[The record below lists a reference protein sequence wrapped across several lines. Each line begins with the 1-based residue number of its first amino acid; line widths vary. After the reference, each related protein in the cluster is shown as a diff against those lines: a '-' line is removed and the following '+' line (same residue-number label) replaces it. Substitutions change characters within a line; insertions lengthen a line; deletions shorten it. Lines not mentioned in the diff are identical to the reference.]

1 MKKII
6 VLALAALLAMPAVVA
21 AKSIRG
27 SGNIITKTITL
38 TQEYTKI
45 EASRGVKVE
54 VEERTDNEVI
64 IHANDNIMPFV
75 EFEIDEGELE
85 ITIDDDIKSL
95 NNVTVIVSLPANP
108 NLTKVAASSGACV
121 QIQSEINVKVFRAET
136 SSAAQIAFSRAN
148 VEQFAVES
156 TSGSSVRGT
165 LKADN
170 GYLEASSAGC
180 IEIDVLSLRCSAKSS
195 SGSKISLEGEVGTLY
210 AEASSAGKVL
220 ASDCPVLELVNAKA
234 SSGALIRVNSC
245 KKLVAKASS
254 AGSIRYEGEGTVSTE
269 ISSGGSIRRM

>member
-6 VLALAALLAMPAVVA
+6 MLALAALLAMPAVVA
-21 AKSIRG
+21 AKPIKG
-27 SGNIITKTITL
+27 SGNIISKSITL

-54 VEERTDNEVI
+54 IEERTGDEVI
-64 IHANDNIMPFV
+64 IQANDNVMPYV
-75 EFEIDEGELE
+75 EFEIEEGELE
-85 ITIDDDIKSL
+85 ITIDDDIRSL

-108 NLTKVAASSGACV
+108 NLTKVEASSAAFV

-148 VEQFAVES
+148 VEQFAVEA
-156 TSGSSVRGT
+156 TSGSSVKGT

-170 GYLEASSAGC
+170 GYFEASSAGD
-180 IEIDVLSLRCSAKSS
+180 IEINVLSLRCSAKSS
-195 SGSKISLEGEVGTLY
+195 SGAKIRLEGEVGTLY
-210 AEASSAGKVL
+210 AEASSAGNII
-220 ASDCPVLELVNAKA
+220 AYDCPALELVNAKA
-234 SSGALIRVNSC
+234 SSGASIKVNSR

-254 AGSIRYEGEGTVSTE
+254 AGSIRYEGDGTVSTE
-269 ISSGGSIRRM
+269 ASSGGSIRRM

>member
-6 VLALAALLAMPAVVA
+6 VLALAALLAVPAVVA
-21 AKSIRG
+21 AKPIKG
-27 SGNIITKTITL
+27 SNNIITKTITL

-64 IHANDNIMPFV
+64 IRANDNIMPFV

-85 ITIDDDIKSL
+85 ITIDDDIVSL

-170 GYLEASSAGC
+170 GYLEASSAGA
-180 IEIDVLSLRCSAKSS
+180 IEIDILSLRCSAKSS

-220 ASDCPVLELVNAKA
+220 ASDCPALELVNAKA
-234 SSGALIRVNSC
+234 SSGALIRVNSR

-269 ISSGGSIRRM
+269 VSSGGSIRKL

>member
-6 VLALAALLAMPAVVA
+6 VLALAALLAVPAVVA

-27 SGNIITKTITL
+27 SGNIISKTITL

-85 ITIDDDIKSL
+85 ITIDDDISSL

-148 VEQFAVES
+148 VEQFAVEA

-170 GYLEASSAGC
+170 GYFEASSAGA
-180 IEIDVLSLRCSAKSS
+180 IEIDILSLRCSAKSS

-269 ISSGGSIRRM
+269 ISSGGSIKRM